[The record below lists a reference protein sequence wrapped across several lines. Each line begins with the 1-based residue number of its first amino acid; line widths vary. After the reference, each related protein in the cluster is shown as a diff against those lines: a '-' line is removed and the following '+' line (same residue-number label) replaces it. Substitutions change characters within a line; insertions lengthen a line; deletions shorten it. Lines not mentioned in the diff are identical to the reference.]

1 MTLLLAGRLTWSMAR
16 MTGDSQPLDQWS
28 ERHVSPDG
36 RTILE
41 LMKDFDRRDV
51 HEMQPF
57 LLPRVSDAA
66 TGEVVLDLTG
76 VLASARFEW
85 EPDGALIL
93 RMSRPWDRRDTDPAI
108 RIALAEGT
116 YATNADGWIPHP
128 IGEAQAKLA
137 DFVRPAPPRPATPPI
152 GQRLWRW
159 TKIATWW
166 GVAVLAVWFLW
177 YR

>member
-1 MTLLLAGRLTWSMAR
+1 MRL
-16 MTGDSQPLDQWS
+16 PVS

-41 LMKDFDRRDV
+41 LSKDFDPRDV

-57 LLPRVSDAA
+57 LLPRVIDAA

-85 EPDGALIL
+85 EPDGALTL
-93 RMSRPWDRRDTDPAI
+93 RMSRPWECTGDDPAI
-108 RIALAEGT
+108 RLALAEGT

-137 DFVRPAPPRPATPPI
+137 DFVRPAPLRPAALPI

-159 TKIATWW
+159 TKIGAWC
-166 GVAVLAVWFLW
+166 GVAALAVWFIW
-177 YR
+177 YG